1 VRWPGGR
8 TCSTPDTSVVPTRR
22 SWALADFTASA
33 WSALPTEDGIHAGGG
48 GLEEDDEER
57 QAARTM
63 GQLL

>member
-1 VRWPGGR
+1 
-8 TCSTPDTSVVPTRR
+8 VVPTRR